1 MAKFIDI
8 FLLLSE
14 FGCPA
19 TFSARIDK
27 LDDPTDVDSNDLG
40 GVMEIMEGEERLEI
54 CIALE
59 YLPV

>member
-40 GVMEIMEGEERLEI
+40 EVMEIHESEERLEI
-54 CIALE
+54 CFS
-59 YLPV
+59 